1 MDGEMRIAAQ
11 AAPLRHEIENRLRG
25 AIMAGRFRAG
35 ERLIERELCEMLG
48 VSRPSLREALR
59 QLEAEELVT
68 IIPHRGPVVSAVG
81 VAEAQ
86 SIFEVRAM
94 LEGLAAR
101 LFAEKATDADIASLR
116 RAYDDLVAA
125 AQGRAAVSLIEAK
138 TKFYAVLLDGCG
150 NAVARR
156 TLTQLHNRI
165 TLLRATSLSRE
176 GRVHVSV
183 QEVGRIV
190 EAIARRDPAA
200 AWDATIEH
208 IDHAAAAAVATLRN
222 HESAQGE
229 A

>member
-35 ERLIERELCEMLG
+35 ERLIERELCEMLC

-68 IIPHRGPVVSAVG
+68 IIPHRGPVVSAVSIG
-81 VAEAQ
+81 EAR

-101 LFAEKATDADIASLR
+101 LFAEKATDTEIASLR
-116 RAYDDLVAA
+116 QAYDELVAA
-125 AQGRAAVSLIEAK
+125 AAGCASISLIEAK

-150 NAVARR
+150 NAVVRR

-176 GRVHVSV
+176 GRIHTSIR
-183 QEVGRIV
+183 EVGLIV
-190 EAIARRDPAA
+190 DAIARRDSNA

-208 IDHAAAAAVATLRN
+208 IDHAAAAAVATLRD
-222 HESAQGE
+222 HENAQRE